1 MFRRRRVNGPTS
13 ARLGAH
19 GSGRGSGRGSGS
31 GGANGNGNGGRAESQ
46 LRKWLAPGIGIKRW
60 FVLLIFGMG
69 LLGLGVSFLA
79 RELYLTVTLPGAF
92 YYITLQF
99 LPYAIRGAVLVGLA
113 VLCIGIG
120 IGKFTSGLVVAAR
133 SSDSR
138 TGADEPLVELLH
150 RQRFAGRGIRIVC
163 IGGGTGLSVLL
174 RGLKAYTDNLSAV
187 VSVADDGGSSG
198 RLRRDLGIIPPGDL
212 RNCIAALADAEPL
225 MARLFQ
231 YRFPEGSG
239 NGLEGHSFGNL
250 FIVAMSDV
258 AGSMEEA
265 IHETG
270 RVLAVR
276 GKILPSTL
284 EDVRLAAT
292 TADGERIRGE
302 SSITEAGQHI
312 AHLHLEPKHPTAYP
326 ETLNAI
332 RNADLIV
339 VGPGSLF
346 TSVLPNLLVPD
357 LRLAFQESAAMK
369 LYVSNVATQHGETDH
384 FSVQDHARVIAD
396 HIGGLPFD
404 AVIANSNSGA
414 RLPRGWKS
422 EPVRIDRDLDES
434 KLSDSLRI
442 IESDIIDTGN
452 RYRHDSAKLADAI
465 MTAYHEGREAG
476 VRPRRPARVGVS
488 PQ

>member
-1 MFRRRRVNGPTS
+1 MFRRFRRRD
-13 ARLGAH
+13 ARPLQPSE
-19 GSGRGSGRGSGS
+19 GSGRSIQHLRG
-31 GGANGNGNGGRAESQ
+31 
-46 LRKWLAPGIGIKRW
+46 WLAPGIGVKRW
-60 FVLLIFGMG
+60 FVLLLFGMA

-79 RELYLTVTLPGAF
+79 RELYLSVTLPGAF

-99 LPYAIRGAVLVGLA
+99 LPYAVRGAVLIALA
-113 VLCIGIG
+113 VFCVGFGIL
-120 IGKFTSGLVVAAR
+120 KFTSGLVVAAR

-138 TGADEPLVELLH
+138 SEVEEPLVELLH
-150 RQRFAGRGIRIVC
+150 RQRVAGRGIRIVC

-225 MARLFQ
+225 MTRLFQ

-250 FIVAMSDV
+250 FLVAMSDV

-270 RVLAVR
+270 RVLAVQ

-284 EDVRLAAT
+284 ENVRLAAMT
-292 TADGERIRGE
+292 SDGATIRGE
-302 SSITEAGQHI
+302 SSITEAGQQI
-312 AHLHLEPKHPTAYP
+312 AQLTLEPQHPPAYP

-346 TSVLPNLLVPD
+346 TSVLPNLLVPE
-357 LRLAFQESAAMK
+357 LRIAFQEASAMK

-384 FSVQDHARVIAD
+384 FTVQDHVRVIAE

-404 AVIANSNSGA
+404 AVIANSNTSA

-422 EPVRIDRDLDES
+422 QPVHVQDDS
-434 KLSDSLRI
+434 GGDSLRI
-442 IESDIIDTGN
+442 IEADVVDAGN

-465 MTAYHEGREAG
+465 LTAYHEGREAG
-476 VRPRRPARVGVS
+476 VRPRRARAPVLI
-488 PQ
+488 P

>member
-1 MFRRRRVNGPTS
+1 MFRRPRGDLLPTLS
-13 ARLGAH
+13 AR
-19 GSGRGSGRGSGS
+19 RGTS
-31 GGANGNGNGGRAESQ
+31 RADWQ

-60 FVLLIFGMG
+60 FVLLLIGMA

-99 LPYAIRGAVLVGLA
+99 LPYAIRGAVLIALA
-113 VLCIGIG
+113 VLCVGFG

-133 SSDSR
+133 TSDSR
-138 TGADEPLVELLH
+138 TGGQEPLVELLH

-163 IGGGTGLSVLL
+163 MGGGTGLSILL

-225 MARLFQ
+225 MTRLFQ
-231 YRFPEGSG
+231 YRFPEEAGT
-239 NGLEGHSFGNL
+239 GLEGHSFGNL
-250 FIVAMSDV
+250 FLVAMSDV

-276 GKILPSTL
+276 GNILPSTL
-284 EDVRLAAT
+284 EDIRLAAV

-302 SSITEAGQHI
+302 SSITEAGQRI
-312 AHLHLEPKHPTAYP
+312 AQLNLEPQHPSAYP

-384 FSVQDHARVIAD
+384 FTVQDHARVIAD

-404 AVIANSNSGA
+404 AVIANSNSKA
-414 RLPRGWKS
+414 RLPRGWRS
-422 EPVRIDRDLDES
+422 EPVKVARGHDHANDDT
-434 KLSDSLRI
+434 SDILETLRI
-442 IESDIIDTGN
+442 IEADIVDVGN
-452 RYRHDSAKLADAI
+452 RYRHDSNRLADVI

-476 VRPRRPARVGVS
+476 VRPRRQQRVETRV
-488 PQ
+488 PQSQQVG

>member
-1 MFRRRRVNGPTS
+1 MFRRFRLPDFSPAVTSNDGGTVQHLRR
-13 ARLGAH
+13 
-19 GSGRGSGRGSGS
+19 
-31 GGANGNGNGGRAESQ
+31 
-46 LRKWLAPGIGIKRW
+46 WLQPGIGVKRW
-60 FVLLIFGMG
+60 FLLLLLGMA

-79 RELYLTVTLPGAF
+79 RELYLSVTLPGAF

-99 LPYAIRGAVLVGLA
+99 LPYAVRGAILIGLA
-113 VLCIGIG
+113 VFCVGFGILR
-120 IGKFTSGLVVAAR
+120 FTGGLVVAAR
-133 SSDSR
+133 SDRRS
-138 TGADEPLVELLH
+138 GAEEPLVELLH
-150 RQRFAGRGIRIVC
+150 RQRVAGRGIRIVC
-163 IGGGTGLSVLL
+163 VGGGTGLSVLL

-225 MARLFQ
+225 MTRLFQ

-250 FIVAMSDV
+250 FLVAMSDV

-284 EDVRLAAT
+284 EDIRLAAMT
-292 TADGERIRGE
+292 SDGDTIRGE
-302 SSITEAGQHI
+302 SSITEAGRRI
-312 AHLHLEPKHPTAYP
+312 AQLTLEPQHPPAYP

-346 TSVLPNLLVPD
+346 TSVLPNLLVPE
-357 LRLAFQESAAMK
+357 LRIALQESSAMK

-384 FSVQDHARVIAD
+384 FNVQDHVRVIAE
-396 HIGGLPFD
+396 HIGGTPFD
-404 AVIANSNSGA
+404 GVIANSNTSA

-422 EPVRIDRDLDES
+422 QPVQVQSDDLDADAEHAEWP
-434 KLSDSLRI
+434 RI
-442 IESDIIDTGN
+442 IEADVVDAGN
-452 RYRHDSAKLADAI
+452 RYRHDSTKLADAI
-465 MTAYHEGREAG
+465 LTAYHESREAG
-476 VRPRRPARVGVS
+476 VRPRRVQRAVPAS
-488 PQ
+488 

>member
-1 MFRRRRVNGPTS
+1 MHGSSYRVGGVRHYSVVMFRRTRGNGLSAAPSDSRS
-13 ARLGAH
+13 ARPE
-19 GSGRGSGRGSGS
+19 R
-31 GGANGNGNGGRAESQ
+31 Q

-60 FVLLIFGMG
+60 FVLLLFGMG

-79 RELYLTVTLPGAF
+79 RELYLTVTLPDAF

-99 LPYAIRGAVLVGLA
+99 LPYAVRGAVLIGLA
-113 VLCIGIG
+113 LLCIGIG

-138 TGADEPLVELLH
+138 AGVEEPLVELLH
-150 RQRFAGRGIRIVC
+150 RQRFAGRGIRVVC
-163 IGGGTGLSVLL
+163 MGGGTGLSVLL

-187 VSVADDGGSSG
+187 VSVGDDGGSSG

-225 MARLFQ
+225 MTRLFQ

-284 EDVRLAAT
+284 ENIRLAAM
-292 TADGERIRGE
+292 TADGEKIRGE
-302 SSITEAGQHI
+302 SSITEAGQRI
-312 AHLHLEPKHPTAYP
+312 AQLNLEPQHPDAYP

-384 FSVQDHARVIAD
+384 FTVQDHVRVIAD
-396 HIGGLPFD
+396 HIGGVPFD
-404 AVIANSNSGA
+404 AVVANSNSRA

-422 EPVRIDRDLDES
+422 EPVHIAREGAES
-434 KLSDSLRI
+434 RLPEPLRI
-442 IESDIIDTGN
+442 IEADIVDTGN

-476 VRPRRPARVGVS
+476 VRPRRAQRVGAAGR
-488 PQ
+488 